1 MKKVLSAAL
10 VASVAAFVV
19 ACGGDAPP
27 PATPDTVPTTP
38 ATSDMP
44 APPATTAEPT
54 PPPAK
59 TAEEAPKP
67 PPAPKL
73 SELLGGVTKV
83 TGATPKDKAGKP
95 SKTWT
100 KAGDI
105 EAFVKAVG
113 ADQSAD
119 GAKPAGD
126 AAMTIEMMDKDGK
139 VKGTMMLFNGE
150 TLSAAFMAPGGEA
163 KAIKI
168 ADEAAV
174 RKISGVAKPKAA
186 VPAKPPAKKK

>member
-1 MKKVLSAAL
+1 MKQIFAA
-10 VASVAAFVV
+10 AVAASLFL
-19 ACGGDAPP
+19 ACGGDTPP
-27 PATPDTVPTTP
+27 PNTPEGTPTTP
-38 ATSDMP
+38 STADMP
-44 APPATTAEPT
+44 APPATSAAVEA

-73 SELLGGVTKV
+73 SEMLGGVVKV
-83 TGATPKDKAGKP
+83 TGATPKDKKP

-113 ADQSAD
+113 ADQAPE
-119 GAKPAGD
+119 GAKPAAD
-126 AAMTIEMMDKDGK
+126 VSMTIEMMDKDGK
-139 VKGTMMLFNGE
+139 VKGSMMLFNGE
-150 TLSAAFMAPGGEA
+150 TLQAAFMAPGGEA

-168 ADEAAV
+168 TDEAAV
-174 RKISGVAKPKAA
+174 RKISGLAKPKAA
-186 VPAKPPAKKK
+186 APAKAPAKPKK